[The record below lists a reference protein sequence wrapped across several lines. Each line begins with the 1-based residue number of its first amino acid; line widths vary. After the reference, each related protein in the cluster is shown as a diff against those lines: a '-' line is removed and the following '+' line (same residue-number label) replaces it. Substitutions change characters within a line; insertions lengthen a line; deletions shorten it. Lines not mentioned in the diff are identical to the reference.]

1 MTTATLP
8 SRTSSQ
14 QYAVCL
20 NDDGSAT
27 CTCKAG
33 QYGRS
38 CWHVKALRA
47 EADRAASQRQ
57 RDELNAKLDRIGARL
72 DQLAR
77 ESYEVVS
84 LKTGRQ
90 YGAYASLEEA
100 TAARDEIGR
109 RGGWAGVYQLP

>member
-14 QYAVCL
+14 QYTVCL

-33 QYGRS
+33 QYGRQ
-38 CWHVKALRA
+38 CWHVKLLKA
-47 EADRAASQRQ
+47 ESLHRQ
-57 RDELNAKLDRIGARL
+57 A
-72 DQLAR
+72 
-77 ESYEVVS
+77 YEVVS

-90 YGAYASLEEA
+90 YGTYASLDEA

-109 RGGWAGVYQLP
+109 QGGWAGVYRLP